1 MRELVRSGEGEASEE
16 AAGDRCAEQLRED
29 ELRVPFDAL
38 MAWSAICVAAAV
50 VSAVDGTAAAGC
62 DSANR
67 WSQRRPDRLRS
78 AGGRRRGDVDPG
90 GQAAGQLQ

>member
-1 MRELVRSGEGEASEE
+1 MKT
-16 AAGDRCAEQLRED
+16 

-78 AGGRRRGDVDPG
+78 CG
-90 GQAAGQLQ
+90 AAVGEVT